1 MQVIIV
7 WNDITAKVPEHIIRA
22 LPKEQ
27 LFLVRPKHNS
37 LQNVFLPM
45 DLIRTDAV
53 LTIDDDVRISNF
65 DLSYAFR
72 QERALQLTKTH
83 FIPVRFINKGMA
95 RGPTQQYWFYTKVH
109 LAKRNRDL

>member
-53 LTIDDDVRISNF
+53 LTMDDDVRVSNF
-65 DLSYAFR
+65 DLNYAFR
-72 QERALQLTKTH
+72 QEGKNCKIFELT
-83 FIPVRFINKGMA
+83 
-95 RGPTQQYWFYTKVH
+95 
-109 LAKRNRDL
+109 